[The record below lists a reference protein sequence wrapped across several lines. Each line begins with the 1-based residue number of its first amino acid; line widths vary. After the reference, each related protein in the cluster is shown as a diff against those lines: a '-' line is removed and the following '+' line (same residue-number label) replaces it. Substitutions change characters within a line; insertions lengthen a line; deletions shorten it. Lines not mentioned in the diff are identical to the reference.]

1 MQQLGLADKG
11 TLEDRQRPPRFR
23 TVSQEAQTES
33 GNELQ
38 PCDSK
43 QPGEDRSPG
52 RTGEPRAGHGPRT
65 AAECP
70 ASGDARLGTEPGG
83 ALPMDSMNLEGSS
96 SELEGLGAE
105 ESGEHFF
112 DAREAHS
119 DENPGESESELLDR
133 KEEEE
138 EVQIRISGEP
148 GGEGLARCIPHLTF
162 CLSGMGQA
170 APSSQRVIL
179 ALCKHRPDEFFM

>member
-1 MQQLGLADKG
+1 MVQQLGLPEKG
-11 TLEDRQRPPRFR
+11 TLEDRQCLPRFR

-33 GNELQ
+33 GNDLQ
-38 PCDSK
+38 PSDSK
-43 QPGEDRSPG
+43 FQQPGADRTLP
-52 RTGEPRAGHGPRT
+52 RTREPAAGHGPRT

-70 ASGDARLGTEPGG
+70 ASGDATQLAGTEPGARG
-83 ALPMDSMNLEGSS
+83 TLPMDSMNLEGSG

-119 DENPGESESELLDR
+119 DENPAEGELLDR
-133 KEEEE
+133 KEDE

-148 GGEGLARCIPHLTF
+148 GA
-162 CLSGMGQA
+162 LSQGVQG
-170 APSSQRVIL
+170 
-179 ALCKHRPDEFFM
+179 